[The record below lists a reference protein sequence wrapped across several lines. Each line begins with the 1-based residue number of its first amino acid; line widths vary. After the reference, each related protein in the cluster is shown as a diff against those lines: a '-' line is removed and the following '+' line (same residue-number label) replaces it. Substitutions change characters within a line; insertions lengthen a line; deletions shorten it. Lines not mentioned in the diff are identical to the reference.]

1 MRGIVRHS
9 IEHINK
15 YGNNPACA
23 GKGFAGEAAFDGAG
37 NNPACAGKRLHEQQ
51 VYGATMEFSSTL
63 SSTLAYYTPRTQL
76 LNCYTSPL
84 LSNSSQENPVRKGGD
99 ELRIKH
105 GIVVF
110 RRIVH
115 FVDENQVCV

>member
-76 LNCYTSPL
+76 LNCYSPPFYPRFRTKL
-84 LSNSSQENPVRKGGD
+84 HIKGFVQCFIEILPVRAKESVYTEVG
-99 ELRIKH
+99 K
-105 GIVVF
+105 
-110 RRIVH
+110 
-115 FVDENQVCV
+115 Q